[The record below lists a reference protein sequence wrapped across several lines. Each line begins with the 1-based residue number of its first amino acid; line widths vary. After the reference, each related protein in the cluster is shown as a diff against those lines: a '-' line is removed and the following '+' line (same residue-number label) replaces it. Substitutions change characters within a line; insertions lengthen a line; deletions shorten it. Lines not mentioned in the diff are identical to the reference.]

1 MTENNEEITEV
12 AALHEALADAQAEVD
27 FLREQRDL
35 WADDCKRAWAE
46 RERVAAIAAVDREER
61 DAEIARL
68 TEAIQAAVGFLE
80 YPASR
85 DLFGMRRG
93 WAADCLRAALRQEGT
108 GR

>member
-1 MTENNEEITEV
+1 MTEPITDV
-12 AALHEALADAQAEVD
+12 TRQHTTALELARAL
-27 FLREQRDL
+27 R
-35 WADDCKRAWAE
+35 
-46 RERVAAIAAVDREER
+46 ER